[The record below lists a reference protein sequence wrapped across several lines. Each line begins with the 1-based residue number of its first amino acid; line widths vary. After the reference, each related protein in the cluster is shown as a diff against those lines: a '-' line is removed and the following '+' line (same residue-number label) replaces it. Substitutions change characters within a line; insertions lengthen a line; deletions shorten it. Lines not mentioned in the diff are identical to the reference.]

1 MKNNFLI
8 SCYALS
14 KYSNSLLHIPEYYG
28 TNTLKFVKSVGDG
41 EQVDSKEEQQEQE
54 RVRQEAVRLSDMERR
69 EKYRKQEEERELV
82 SIYLD
87 LSNEKLCFLN
97 THIL

>member
-54 RVRQEAVRLSDMERR
+54 RMRQEAVRLSDKERR

-82 SIYLD
+82 S
-87 LSNEKLCFLN
+87 
-97 THIL
+97 T

>member
-14 KYSNSLLHIPEYYG
+14 KYSNSLLHITEYYG
-28 TNTLKFVKSVGDG
+28 TYTLKFVKSVGDG
-41 EQVDSKEEQQEQE
+41 EQVDSKEEQLEQE
-54 RVRQEAVRLSDMERR
+54 RMRQEAVRLSDMERR

-82 SIYLD
+82 SI
-87 LSNEKLCFLN
+87 
-97 THIL
+97 

>member
-14 KYSNSLLHIPEYYG
+14 KYSNSLLHIPEYYA
-28 TNTLKFVKSVGDG
+28 TYTLKFVKSVGDG

-82 SIYLD
+82 S
-87 LSNEKLCFLN
+87 
-97 THIL
+97 T